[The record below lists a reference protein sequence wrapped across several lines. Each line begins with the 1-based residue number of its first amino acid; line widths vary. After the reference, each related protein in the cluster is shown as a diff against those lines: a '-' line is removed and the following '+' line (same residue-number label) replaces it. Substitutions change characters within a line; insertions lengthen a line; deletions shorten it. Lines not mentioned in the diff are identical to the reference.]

1 LIILLLTLTLLAF
14 QKMEVKSIN
23 INYQHYNSILELEEI
38 DQLLVQKAKEA
49 LKNAYAVYSQ
59 FYVGAALLLDSGE
72 IITGNNQEN
81 IAYPSALC
89 AERVA
94 LYYCKAQKPDAV
106 VVKMAVMAKS
116 GKGELTTVISPCGAC
131 RQVMSEY
138 ERIQK
143 QPIGILIQGENDSI
157 LKFKQV
163 EDLLPLSF
171 STSVLG

>member
-1 LIILLLTLTLLAF
+1 MQF
-14 QKMEVKSIN
+14 KSLKID
-23 INYQHYNSILELEEI
+23 YSQYDSVDELNEM
-38 DQLLVQKAKEA
+38 DQLLVHKAKEA
-49 LKNAYAVYSQ
+49 LENAYAVYSQ
-59 FYVGAALLLDSGE
+59 FYVGAALLLETGE

-106 VVKMAVMAKS
+106 VVKMAIMARS
-116 GKGELTTVISPCGAC
+116 GKGELTEIISPCGAC

-157 LKFKQV
+157 LYFNQV

-171 STSVLG
+171 STSVLGKK